1 MEITR
6 LGTYIFKDN
15 RASFLVQLKIL
26 EVFIL
31 KKVGNGEKLKVTILE
46 DPKILLERERERE
59 RERENLYVD

>member
-46 DPKILLERERERE
+46 DPKILLERERE
-59 RERENLYVD
+59 NL